1 MGISF
6 LYIWDMI
13 KNKTKEKL
21 QEEVSKLSKKN
32 LGTHHLMDM
41 THEME
46 ELCYWALYNAPI
58 KQLRAWKKEFKNS
71 S

>member
-21 QEEVSKLSKKN
+21 QQEVSKLSSKN
-32 LGTHHLMDM
+32 LGTENLMDM

-46 ELCYWALYNAPI
+46 TLYYWALYNAPI